1 MEKRRHFTFLVKLVV
16 KVLHIYGKML
26 TGSGEGVAY
35 LFILLNYGK
44 KRRCTIMGI
53 TVHRGF

>member
-1 MEKRRHFTFLVKLVV
+1 MVKLVV

>member
-1 MEKRRHFTFLVKLVV
+1 MVKLVV

-35 LFILLNYGK
+35 LFILLNYGNK
-44 KRRCTIMGI
+44 KALHHYGNYCT
-53 TVHRGF
+53 